1 LLWLTEAFFCGF
13 DRILGKLSEEI
24 QAKKITELDIDRV
37 EGDSRAKK
45 YLKELWSKSVEK
57 SQYEIIEEL
66 FSAIRIQ
73 GVPLVLLLIEL
84 AK

>member
-1 LLWLTEAFFCGF
+1 MINGTFFCGF

-45 YLKELWSKSVEK
+45 YLKELWSKFVDK
-57 SQYEIIEEL
+57 SQDEIIEEL

>member
-1 LLWLTEAFFCGF
+1 MINGTFFCGLIEYF
-13 DRILGKLSEEI
+13 GKLSEEI

-45 YLKELWSKSVEK
+45 YLKELWSKFVDK
-57 SQYEIIEEL
+57 SQDEIIEEL